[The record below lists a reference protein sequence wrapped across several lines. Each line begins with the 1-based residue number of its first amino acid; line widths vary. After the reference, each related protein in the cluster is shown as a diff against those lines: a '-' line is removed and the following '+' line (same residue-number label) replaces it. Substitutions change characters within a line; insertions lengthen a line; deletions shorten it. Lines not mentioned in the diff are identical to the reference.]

1 MPRPLIMSE
10 RASVRRANRR
20 HQPPR
25 NSYIVE
31 VLPLEVWFPEG
42 MGLEMLILL
51 MLVALAA
58 GWVDAVVGGG
68 GLLQLPALLL
78 VPGLAPVQAL
88 ATNKLSSV
96 FGTATA
102 SVTYVRRI
110 KPDLRTALPMAGFA
124 LAGSFGGAA
133 IATILPPQV
142 FKPIIVLAM
151 LAVLTFVAVRPT
163 LGAATS
169 LRFQGRRHL
178 VVASALGLGI
188 GFYDGILG
196 PGTGTFLIIA
206 LVSVLGYDFI
216 QSSAKAKIVNLATNL
231 GALAMFIPTGSA
243 IWGLGLSMAAMN
255 MVGGYLGSRTAIA
268 KGSGFVRVVFLA
280 VVSVLILKLG
290 YDVLNEWG
298 VLG

>member
-1 MPRPLIMSE
+1 MR
-10 RASVRRANRR
+10 
-20 HQPPR
+20 
-25 NSYIVE
+25 
-31 VLPLEVWFPEG
+31 VLPLEIWFPEG
-42 MGLEMLILL
+42 MGLETLALL
-51 MLVALAA
+51 MFVALAA

-88 ATNKLSSV
+88 ATNKLSSI

-110 KPDLRTALPMAGFA
+110 RPDMRTALPMAGFA
-124 LAGSFGGAA
+124 LGGSFGGATV
-133 IATILPPQV
+133 ATLLPAEG

-151 LAVLTFVAVRPT
+151 LAVLTFVAIRPAM
-163 LGAATS
+163 GAATV
-169 LRFQGRRHL
+169 LRFEQRRHL

-206 LVSVLGYDFI
+206 LVSVLGYDFLN
-216 QSSAKAKIVNLATNL
+216 SSAKAKIVNLATNL
-231 GALAMFIPTGSA
+231 GALALFIPTGSVM
-243 IWGLGLSMAAMN
+243 WGLGFSMAAMN

-268 KGSGFVRVVFLA
+268 KGSSFVRVVFLG
-280 VVSVLILKLG
+280 VVGVLILKLG
-290 YDVLNEWG
+290 YDVWMESIAG
-298 VLG
+298 RR

>member
-1 MPRPLIMSE
+1 M
-10 RASVRRANRR
+10 
-20 HQPPR
+20 
-25 NSYIVE
+25 
-31 VLPLEVWFPEG
+31 PLEVWFPEG
-42 MGLEMLILL
+42 MGLDMLILV

-102 SVTYVRRI
+102 SVTFVRKIR
-110 KPDLRTALPMAGFA
+110 PDMRTALPMAVLA
-124 LAGSFGGAA
+124 LSGSFGGAA
-133 IATILPPQV
+133 VATVLPPQV
-142 FKPIIVLAM
+142 FKPIIVMAM
-151 LAVLTFVAVRPT
+151 LAVLIFVAVRPSM
-163 LGAATS
+163 GAATL
-169 LRFQGRRHL
+169 LRFEKRRHL
-178 VVASALGLGI
+178 VTASAMGMGI
-188 GFYDGILG
+188 GFYDGLLG

-231 GALAMFIPTGSA
+231 GALALFIPTGSVV
-243 IWGLGLSMAAMN
+243 WGLGLSMAAMN

-268 KGSGFVRVVFLA
+268 RGSGFVRVVFLG
-280 VVSVLILKLG
+280 VVSVLILRLG
-290 YDVLNEWG
+290 HEVLMDWG
-298 VLG
+298 ALDR

>member
-1 MPRPLIMSE
+1 MP
-10 RASVRRANRR
+10 
-20 HQPPR
+20 
-25 NSYIVE
+25 

-42 MGLEMLILL
+42 MGLEVLILV

-88 ATNKLSSV
+88 ATNKLSSI

-102 SVTYVRRI
+102 SVTFVRRI
-110 KPDLRTALPMAGFA
+110 RPDLRTALPMAGFA
-124 LAGSFGGAA
+124 LAGSFGGATIA
-133 IATILPPQV
+133 ILLPSEV
-142 FKPIIVLAM
+142 FKPIIVAAM
-151 LAVLTFVAVRPT
+151 LAVLIFVAIRPN

-169 LRFQGRRHL
+169 LRFQKRRHL
-178 VVASALGLGI
+178 IVASAMGLGI

-231 GALAMFIPTGSA
+231 GALALFIPTGSVM
-243 IWGLGLSMAAMN
+243 WGLGLSMAAMN

-268 KGSGFVRVVFLA
+268 KGSGFVRVIFLA
-280 VVSVLILKLG
+280 VVSVLILRLG
-290 YDVLNEWG
+290 YDVLSDWG

>member
-1 MPRPLIMSE
+1 MR
-10 RASVRRANRR
+10 
-20 HQPPR
+20 
-25 NSYIVE
+25 

-42 MGLEMLILL
+42 MGLEVLILV

-88 ATNKLSSV
+88 ATNKLSSI

-102 SVTYVRRI
+102 SVTFVRRI
-110 KPDLRTALPMAGFA
+110 RPDLRTALPMAGFA

-133 IATILPPQV
+133 VAVLLPAQV
-142 FKPIIVLAM
+142 FKPIIVVAM
-151 LAVLTFVAVRPT
+151 IAVVIFVAARPSMGT
-163 LGAATS
+163 VTS
-169 LRFQGRRHL
+169 MRFRNRRHL
-178 VVASALGLGI
+178 IVASAMGLGI

-231 GALAMFIPTGSA
+231 GALALFIPTGSA
-243 IWGLGLSMAAMN
+243 MWGLGLSMAAMN

-268 KGSGFVRVVFLA
+268 KGSAFVRVIFLA
-280 VVSVLILKLG
+280 VVGVLILRLG
-290 YDVLNEWG
+290 YDVLIDWG
-298 VLG
+298 AIDR